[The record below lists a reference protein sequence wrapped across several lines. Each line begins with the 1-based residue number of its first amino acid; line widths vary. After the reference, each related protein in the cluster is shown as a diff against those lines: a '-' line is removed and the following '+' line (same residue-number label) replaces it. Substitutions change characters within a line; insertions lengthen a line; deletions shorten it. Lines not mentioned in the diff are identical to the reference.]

1 MIRIAIV
8 GDIGSGKSFIAKLF
22 GYPVFNADRVVS
34 GIYKND
40 KNCFRKIKKKF
51 PNYVSS
57 FPLKKKDLVNII
69 LQKKENLKIIVK
81 IVHPIVRKK
90 LENFIKRKKRNEIVV
105 LDIPLYLENKL
116 NKKKDILIF
125 LQSSKKD
132 IFKRLVKRKNY
143 DKILIDKFQK
153 LQLPLENKKKKCK
166 YIYKNDFK
174 KNTAKKY
181 VMYILKDILK

>member
-116 NKKKDILIF
+116 NKKKDIIVF
-125 LQSSKKD
+125 VNSKKKE
-132 IFKRLVKRKNY
+132 IIKRLKKRQNYNVSILNKFKKIQLPIEKKRKKSTFIINNNF
-143 DKILIDKFQK
+143 KIK
-153 LQLPLENKKKKCK
+153 
-166 YIYKNDFK
+166 
-174 KNTAKKY
+174 TAKKY
-181 VMYILKDILK
+181 VKQILEVIL

>member
-116 NKKKDILIF
+116 NKKKDIIVF
-125 LQSSKKD
+125 VNSKKKE
-132 IFKRLVKRKNY
+132 IIKRLKKRQNYNVSILNKFKKIQLPIEKKRKKSTFIINNNF
-143 DKILIDKFQK
+143 KI
-153 LQLPLENKKKKCK
+153 
-166 YIYKNDFK
+166 KN
-174 KNTAKKY
+174 AKKY
-181 VMYILKDILK
+181 VKQILEVIL

>member
-90 LENFIKRKKRNEIVV
+90 LENFIKRKKMNEIVV
-105 LDIPLYLENKL
+105 
-116 NKKKDILIF
+116 
-125 LQSSKKD
+125 
-132 IFKRLVKRKNY
+132 
-143 DKILIDKFQK
+143 
-153 LQLPLENKKKKCK
+153 
-166 YIYKNDFK
+166 
-174 KNTAKKY
+174 
-181 VMYILKDILK
+181 